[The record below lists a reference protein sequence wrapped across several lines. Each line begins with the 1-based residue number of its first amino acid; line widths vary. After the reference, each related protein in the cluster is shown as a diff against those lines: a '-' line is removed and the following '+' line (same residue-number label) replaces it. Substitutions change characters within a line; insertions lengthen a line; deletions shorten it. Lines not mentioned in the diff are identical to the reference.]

1 MLLRRLVL
9 GLGAAA
15 LVGFA
20 WSDQAAALTKQE
32 AERRL
37 AETFGVEVIEKRT
50 RSGEIEGRAV
60 WFMTVMNPGGDFNA
74 AFKVTTLAV
83 DQETGEL
90 VPAFRHKPSGYELPG
105 APSRDAQ
112 SGVRPDLSGARPWR

>member
-1 MLLRRLVL
+1 MALRRLLLGFGIVVL
-9 GLGAAA
+9 AGLAWSGEAAA
-15 LVGFA
+15 L
-20 WSDQAAALTKQE
+20 SQQE
-32 AERRL
+32 AERKI
-37 AETFGVEVIEKRT
+37 AETYGVEVIEKRT
-50 RSGEIEGRAV
+50 RAGEIEGRAV

-83 DQETGEL
+83 DQETGAL